1 MAARL
6 NGDAIRWLEALDR
19 EGSLA
24 DMGDGALLER
34 FLARAGAASEAAFEV
49 LVRRHGPTV
58 LAICRRVL
66 GDDHDAA
73 DAFQATFL
81 VLARKASSIRDRG
94 GLAPWLG
101 RVARRIALRA
111 RAEAAE
117 RAIRERRAAARV
129 VEAAPVA
136 VDAAGAEAAA
146 RVVAEVDRL
155 PEADRALLRL
165 TYWQGKSYEETAALL
180 SWPIGTV
187 RSRLSR
193 IRERLRGR
201 LARMGLAPGLAVAAA
216 SSREASAAALPEVLV
231 RQTARAAVQS
241 VGSMASAVASGTV
254 PASVAAL
261 VNGEL
266 AMMAH
271 VPWKSIA
278 GLLLLGGSL
287 TAGVVAMAPRQPGG
301 KAAPT
306 AAARN
311 AGAPAPAPAPSPSP
325 ALEADPAAPE
335 QTDGQS
341 LLVNGG
347 VEDGQGDMP
356 NAWKQGAAIAGVEYS
371 WSRTGHTG
379 KGSLRLRKTAQ
390 RYFPIAQWYQKVEHR
405 GGKARLKVS
414 AWIKAD
420 QAAKAILDAQFVD
433 ARGRTTHA
441 WAAYIGAKES
451 GDPPATHD
459 WKKYEGVVEIPAGTK
474 QIVVAPQIYG
484 PGTVWFDDLS
494 AEYTDEPKTDPTA
507 S

>member
-6 NGDAIRWLEALDR
+6 NGDAIRWLAALDR

-24 DMGDGALLER
+24 EMGDGILLDR
-34 FLARAGAASEAAFEV
+34 FLARTGAASEAAFEV
-49 LVRRHGPTV
+49 LVRRDGPMV
-58 LAICRRVL
+58 LAICQSVL
-66 GDDHDAA
+66 RDEHDAA

-81 VLARKASSIRDRG
+81 VLAQKAATIRDRD

-111 RAEAAE
+111 RAEASE

-129 VEAAPVA
+129 VEAAPV
-136 VDAAGAEAAA
+136 VIDPAGAEAAA
-146 RVVAEVDRL
+146 RIVAEVERL
-155 PEADRALLRL
+155 PEADRALLQL
-165 TYWQGKSYEETAALL
+165 TYWQGKSYEEAAALL
-180 SWPIGTV
+180 CRPIGTV

-201 LARMGLAPGLAVAAA
+201 LARLGLAPGLAAVAVTAT
-216 SSREASAAALPEVLV
+216 SGEASAATLSEALV
-231 RQTARAAVQS
+231 RQTARSAVQPVENLAAAVT
-241 VGSMASAVASGTV
+241 SGTV

-261 VNGEL
+261 VYGEL

-271 VPWKSIA
+271 LPWKSIA
-278 GLLLLGGSL
+278 GLVLLGGSL

-306 AAARN
+306 AAA
-311 AGAPAPAPAPSPSP
+311 PAPAPAPSPLP
-325 ALEADPAAPE
+325 APGAAPE
-335 QTDGQS
+335 APEKSDAPS

-347 VEDGQGDMP
+347 VEDGQGDRP
-356 NAWKQGAAIAGVEYS
+356 RGWKQGAAISGVEYS

-379 KGSLRLRKTAQ
+379 KGSLRLKKTAQ

-405 GGKARLKVS
+405 GGKPRLKVS
-414 AWIKAD
+414 AWVKAD
-420 QAAKAILDAQFVD
+420 QAFKAILDAQFVD
-433 ARGRTTHA
+433 ARGKTTHA
-441 WAAYIGAKES
+441 WVAYIGAKQS

-474 QIVVAPQIYG
+474 QLVVAPQIYG

-494 AEYTDEPKTDPTA
+494 AEYTDEPTTDPTA
-507 S
+507 L